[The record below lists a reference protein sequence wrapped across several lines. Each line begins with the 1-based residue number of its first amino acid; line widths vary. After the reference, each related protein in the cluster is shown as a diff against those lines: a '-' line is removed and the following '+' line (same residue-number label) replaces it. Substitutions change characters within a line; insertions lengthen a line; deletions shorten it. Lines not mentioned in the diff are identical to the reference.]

1 MYTYTKKNMIEE
13 IYKDPES
20 NSPPPYYNNE
30 LLNVNIPNDNLR
42 SQLLSQN
49 RNQTICCS
57 LTELKLLLY
66 FMLLIGF
73 LLISFTFI
81 IFVLLR

>member
-1 MYTYTKKNMIEE
+1 MIEE

-20 NSPPPYYNNE
+20 NSNVPYYNNE
-30 LLNVNIPNDNLR
+30 LLNINISNDNDNLR

-73 LLISFTFI
+73 LLVSFTFI
-81 IFVLLR
+81 IFVLLK